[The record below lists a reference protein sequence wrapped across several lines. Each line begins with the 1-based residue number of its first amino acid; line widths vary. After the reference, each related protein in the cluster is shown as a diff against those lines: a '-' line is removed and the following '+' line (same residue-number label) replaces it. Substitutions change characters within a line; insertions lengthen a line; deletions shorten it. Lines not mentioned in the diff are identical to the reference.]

1 MVAKVSNRNSSA
13 SEDPEKRQAILEV
26 AIRTFA
32 RLGFRGADVQMI
44 ADGAGVGKGTVYRY
58 FRSKEDLFW
67 ATTYEVLTRMER
79 HIFAAI
85 EKVEGALN
93 KLRASAAAYIQFF
106 EDNPNYLELT
116 VQDRAEFHG
125 CGPQSHVEHHKAM
138 IQRMGNILQQGIDTG
153 LLRPVDPELTT
164 LALGCLLYGAAL
176 LGCHLRTVD
185 VKQMTEQAIEIFLR
199 GLRPD
204 DPACLTCSPLKS
216 KEGQEL

>member
-1 MVAKVSNRNSSA
+1 MSNRNGSL

-32 RLGFRGADVQMI
+32 RLGFRGTDVQMI

-67 ATTYEVLTRMER
+67 ATTYEVLLRMER
-79 HIFAAI
+79 HIFAAV

-93 KLRASAAAYIQFF
+93 KLRAAATAYIQFF

-138 IQRMGNILQQGIDTG
+138 INRMGDILQQGIDAG
-153 LLRPVDPELTT
+153 LLRPVNPQLTT

-185 VKQMTEQAIEIFLR
+185 VKQMTQLAIEIFLR
-199 GLRPD
+199 GLCPEHT
-204 DPACLTCSPLKS
+204 ACASCGFIES
-216 KEGQEL
+216 EEVREL